1 MLAVSS
7 ISVQPNKAIVGANAF
22 AHESGIHQ
30 HGMLKHAATYEIQ
43 DGRGSLVLGKHS
55 GKAAYRQR
63 LIELGYRDVAADSLA
78 LDKLV
83 ADAKAVADKKKTI
96 SDHDLEVSS
105 FVGKVGWDG
114 AC

>member
-1 MLAVSS
+1 
-7 ISVQPNKAIVGANAF
+7 
-22 AHESGIHQ
+22 
-30 HGMLKHAATYEIQ
+30 
-43 DGRGSLVLGKHS
+43 
-55 GKAAYRQR
+55 